1 MRWLWS
7 VAGKAFFV
15 FALAFALGVAIGA
28 GRLRAGQEQA
38 GQGQASQEQANHE
51 QRNLQLEVFINDI
64 PVNSIGSFVLFGGN
78 RIGAT
83 RNELEELGLRIGA
96 RRFPQ
101 DIVMLDDIPVR
112 YQYDERTQ
120 KIRITVDNADR
131 QGRAFDLSGN
141 GAGRFVP
148 AQSSWGALLNYDLLS
163 TTGSLRNLRSL
174 SFSGTSLALES
185 RTFSPYGTFEQS
197 GLVRVAPQGPS
208 EFIRL
213 GTTYRYSDQERMIT
227 YRAGDAI
234 SGGLAWSRP
243 VRIGGLQSQSNF
255 ALRPDLITAPLPTLG
270 GTAAVPSTVDVYVNS
285 IKTFSQDIGPGPF
298 SLNNVPLVSGAG
310 NAQLVI
316 RDSSGH
322 ETRTSV
328 PFYASP
334 ILLAPGLSSWS
345 IEAGLPRL
353 SFGSTSDAY
362 VQSPVGAATLRRGI
376 FDWLTLE
383 AHAEGGAGTAN
394 GGVGAVFRTG
404 IFGVAEAAVSGS
416 TSDRKTG
423 VQTYVSYETQL
434 LGFNV
439 NASSQ
444 RTFGTYDDLASAT
457 ARLQDAANPLQ
468 TINGLNTVPSD
479 YLNYLAPKAIAP
491 IYLNARTPRA
501 LDRITVSAP
510 LWFDIKSSLSTS
522 FLHMVDAA
530 GLRSDIL
537 TASWSRSLPYN
548 ASIYAT
554 AFQDFGTNRNSGVF
568 VGLSVPLSEQVSA
581 STGASRGQGGSAY
594 NTEIIKPLGPEPGS
608 YGWRVRDSEGASP
621 YREAS
626 AAYRSRYGT
635 VQVGASQDRDNSRG
649 LLELRGSIATMGG
662 GVFLSNWIDDGFAV
676 ISTGAA
682 RMEVRH
688 DNRAVGVTDGR
699 GMLLVPTL
707 RSYQNNKIT
716 IDPSNLPVDAEIA
729 STREV
734 VVPADRAGV
743 MVKFNVRSETTSALV
758 TFTRPGGE
766 VIPAGAV
773 GRIDGGEEFIV
784 GYDGQAFVKNLSASN
799 AATIELIDG
808 TCRANFAFAPRPGE
822 QVQISPVECR

>member
-1 MRWLWS
+1 M
-7 VAGKAFFV
+7 
-15 FALAFALGVAIGA
+15 
-28 GRLRAGQEQA
+28 
-38 GQGQASQEQANHE
+38 
-51 QRNLQLEVFINDI
+51 
-64 PVNSIGSFVLFGGN
+64 LFGGN

-83 RNELEELGLRIGA
+83 RNELEEIGLRIGA

-101 DIVMLDDIPVR
+101 DIVMLDDIPVK

-131 QGRAFDLSGN
+131 QGRAFDLSGDA
-141 GAGRFVP
+141 AGRFAP

-197 GLVRVAPQGPS
+197 GLVRFAPQGPA

-213 GTTYRYSDQERMIT
+213 GTTFRYSDQERMIT

-243 VRIGGLQSQSNF
+243 VRIGGVQSQSNF

-285 IKTFSQDIGPGPF
+285 IKTFSQDVGPGPF
-298 SLNNVPLVSGAG
+298 SLSNVPLVSGAG

-322 ETRTSV
+322 ETKTTL
-328 PFYASP
+328 PFYASS

-345 IEAGLPRL
+345 VEAGLPRL
-353 SFGSTSDAY
+353 SFGSTSDGLRAI
-362 VQSPVGAATLRRGI
+362 PGRLGDLAARHFRLAHRGGACRRRGR
-376 FDWLTLE
+376 
-383 AHAEGGAGTAN
+383 N
-394 GGVGAVFRTG
+394 GQWRRRRRLQDRDFRRRRRPPCRPAPATG
-404 IFGVAEAAVSGS
+404 N
-416 TSDRKTG
+416 TG
-423 VQTYVSYETQL
+423 FQTYVSYETQVRGL
-434 LGFNV
+434 NI

-468 TINGLNTVPSD
+468 AISGLSNYVPSD
-479 YLNYLAPKAIAP
+479 YLNYLAPKAIP

-510 LWFDIKSSLSTS
+510 LWFDIKSSVSTS

-530 GLRSDIL
+530 GRRSDIL
-537 TASWSRSLPYN
+537 TASWSRTLPHN
-548 ASIYAT
+548 ASIFAT
-554 AFQDFGTNRNSGVF
+554 AFQDFGTNRNTGLF
-568 VGLSVPLSEQVSA
+568 VGLSIPLSEQVSA
-581 STGASRGQGGSAY
+581 SSGASRGQGGTTY
-594 NTEIIKPLGPEPGS
+594 NTEIVKPLGPQPGS

-626 AAYRSRYGT
+626 ASYRSRYGT

-676 ISTGAA
+676 VKTGASG
-682 RMEVRH
+682 MEVRH
-688 DNRAVGVTDGR
+688 DNRAVGMTDAR

-707 RSYQNNKIT
+707 RSYQKNKIT
-716 IDPSNLPVDAEIA
+716 IDPSNLPVDAEIT

-743 MVKFNVRSETTSALV
+743 MVNFSMRSDTTSALV

-773 GRIDGGEEFIV
+773 GRIEGGDEFIV
-784 GYDGQAFVKNLSASN
+784 GYDGQAFVRNLSASN
-799 AATIELIDG
+799 AATIEFADG

>member
-1 MRWLWS
+1 MRWLRS
-7 VAGKAFFV
+7 GGGKAFFV
-15 FALAFALGVAIGA
+15 FALAFALGVVIGA
-28 GRLRAGQEQA
+28 GRLRAGETQA
-38 GQGQASQEQANHE
+38 GQEAGQETNQEQK
-51 QRNLQLEVFINDI
+51 NLQLEVFINDI
-64 PVNSIGSFVLFGGN
+64 PADTIGSFVLFGGN

-101 DIVMLDDIPVR
+101 DIVMLDDIPVT

-148 AQSSWGALLNYDLLS
+148 AQSDWGALLNYDLLS

-174 SFSGTSLALES
+174 AFSGTSLALES

-197 GLVRVAPQGPS
+197 GIVRFAPQAPS

-213 GTTYRYSDQERMIT
+213 GTAFRYSDQERMIT

-316 RDSSGH
+316 RDSAGH
-322 ETRTSV
+322 ETRTTV

-334 ILLAPGLSSWS
+334 ILLAPELSSWS

-353 SFGSTSDAY
+353 SFGSTSDSY
-362 VQSPVGAATLRRGI
+362 VQTPVGSATFRRGI
-376 FDWLTLE
+376 FDWLTVE

-394 GGVGAVFRTG
+394 GGIGAVFKTG
-404 IFGVAEAAVSGS
+404 AFGVAAVAASGS
-416 TSDRKTG
+416 RSDRNTG
-423 VQTYVSYETQL
+423 FQTYVSYETQW
-434 LGFNV
+434 LGFNLS
-439 NASSQ
+439 ASSQ

-468 TINGLNTVPSD
+468 AISSLSNYVPSD
-479 YLNYLAPKAIAP
+479 YLNYLAPKASP

-501 LDRITVSAP
+501 LDRITIGAP
-510 LWFDIKSSLSTS
+510 LWFDIKSSVSTS
-522 FLHMVDAA
+522 FLHLVDAA
-530 GLRSDIL
+530 GVRSEIL
-537 TASWSRSLPYN
+537 TASYSRSLPHN
-548 ASIYAT
+548 ASVYAT
-554 AFQDFGTNRNSGVF
+554 AFQDFGTNRNSGLF
-568 VGLSVPLSEQVSA
+568 VGLSIPLNEQVSA
-581 STGASRGQGGSAY
+581 SAGASRGQGGTAY
-594 NTEIIKPLGPEPGS
+594 NTEIVKPLGPEPGS
-608 YGWRVRDSEGASP
+608 YGWRVRDAEGAAP

-626 AAYRSRYGT
+626 AAYRSSYGT

-676 ISTGAA
+676 VKTGAA

-707 RSYQNNKIT
+707 RSYQKNKIT

-729 STREV
+729 STREI

-743 MVKFNVRSETTSALV
+743 MVNFNMRSDTTSALV

-766 VIPAGAV
+766 VVPAGAV
-773 GRIDGGEEFIV
+773 GRIEGGDEFVV
-784 GYDGQAFVKNLSASN
+784 GYDGQAFVKNLSALN
-799 AATIELIDG
+799 AATIEFVDG
-808 TCRANFAFAPRPGE
+808 TCRADFRFAPRPGE
-822 QVQISPVECR
+822 QVQIAVECK